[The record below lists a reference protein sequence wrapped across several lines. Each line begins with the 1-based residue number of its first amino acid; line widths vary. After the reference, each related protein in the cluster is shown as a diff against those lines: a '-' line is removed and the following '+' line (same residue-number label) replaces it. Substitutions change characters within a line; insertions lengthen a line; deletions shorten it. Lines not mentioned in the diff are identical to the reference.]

1 MSNKSQDGR
10 RYTWILGDPDDRDQ
24 YLAEDD
30 SAKPPIVDLRSKC
43 PPVVDQGDVGS
54 CTGNALAG
62 AMGFLELTDMKAK
75 SDPAVDFSSVS
86 FQPFSRMFIYYCER
100 DMEGDPGVDGG
111 AQIRD
116 GVKALASTGCCSE
129 ITWPYHTG
137 DLLNAADTFTKPSA
151 EAYAEAAKHRIS
163 KYLRVTGTSLNALK
177 TCLSAGFPIVFGF
190 TVYPSFE
197 SQATAA
203 TGLVH
208 MPAHGE
214 RPVGG
219 HAVLA
224 VGYDDSLQA
233 LIVRNSWG
241 EGWGDKGYFYM
252 PYKYATNASLADD
265 FWTLRK

>member
-1 MSNKSQDGR
+1 MHGECSGR
-10 RYTWILGDPDDRDQ
+10 SHGIPRTHRHEGEVRSRRGLLLG
-24 YLAEDD
+24 L
-30 SAKPPIVDLRSKC
+30 I
-43 PPVVDQGDVGS
+43 
-54 CTGNALAG
+54 
-62 AMGFLELTDMKAK
+62 
-75 SDPAVDFSSVS
+75 PAVLPHVHLLLRARHGRGSRRRWRSTDSRRCQSS
-86 FQPFSRMFIYYCER
+86 RLDR
-100 DMEGDPGVDGG
+100 
-111 AQIRD
+111 
-116 GVKALASTGCCSE
+116 
-129 ITWPYHTG
+129 
-137 DLLNAADTFTKPSA
+137 SA
-151 EAYAEAAKHRIS
+151 EAYAKAAKHRIS